1 MYKIKGGYLIMY
13 SENESI
19 DFTFF
24 LLDPSL
30 ENKLAFENMV
40 FTRSKESFFYHLVN
54 QKKITN
60 EDFVYESILKE
71 IVISKKEDGFYIY
84 LPFAS
89 VDFNNFLSKQRFN
102 SLEDCFSYVSEIE
115 YDLTKNYKWVFHVD
129 DYYLFDF
136 LSYFYIIYE
145 VFVTDKGYLTLSDN
159 SENHDSNNFIGYLV
173 VDVNDVP
180 HINMDVNKYVE
191 CLIEGYKLKK

>member
-1 MYKIKGGYLIMY
+1 MYC
-13 SENESI
+13 ENESMKSAESI

-30 ENKLAFENMV
+30 ENKLTFENTV

-60 EDFVYESILKE
+60 EDFVYESVLKE
-71 IVISKKEDGFYIY
+71 IVISKKEDGYYIY

-115 YDLTKNYKWVFHVD
+115 YDLTKNYKWVFHTD
-129 DYYLFDF
+129 ADYLFDF
-136 LSYFYIIYE
+136 LSYFYIIYD
-145 VFVTDKGYLTLSDN
+145 VFVTDEGYLTLKD
-159 SENHDSNNFIGYLV
+159 DSNDFIGYLV
-173 VDVNDVP
+173 VDINDVP

-191 CLIEGYKLKK
+191 CLIEGYKLKKNNT